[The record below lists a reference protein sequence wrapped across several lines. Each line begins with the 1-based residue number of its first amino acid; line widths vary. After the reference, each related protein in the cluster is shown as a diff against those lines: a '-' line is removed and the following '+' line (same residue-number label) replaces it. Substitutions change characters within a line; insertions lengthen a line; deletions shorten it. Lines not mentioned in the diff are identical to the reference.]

1 MNISLNTSVSSPS
14 AAVPIVP
21 VSINLLAAKASLES
35 DPPTAEP
42 HAAKAVNSDW
52 LKIKLTPSATGQE
65 TTDEVKELNNPG
77 SSSCSSSG
85 IVKPFTTTSLVTA
98 TVNPQNAASFL
109 KHKPVVSG
117 NRRVKNS

>member
-77 SSSCSSSG
+77 SSSSS

>member
-65 TTDEVKELNNPG
+65 TTDEVN
-77 SSSCSSSG
+77 SSSSSG